1 MIGIFIDMTVE
12 MTFCRRV
19 HAETGINRNT
29 LALSCVM
36 QGISLHLRV
45 VLCTYSVI
53 TVCLCRVGVMCVF
66 CERPV
71 VM

>member
-12 MTFCRRV
+12 MTFCRGV
-19 HAETGINRNT
+19 HAEVGINRNT
-29 LALSCVM
+29 LVLSSVM

-45 VLCTYSVI
+45 VLCTYSVS
-53 TVCLCRVGVMCVF
+53 TVCLCCVGVMCVF
-66 CERPV
+66 CEGPV